1 MYWYE
6 HNNSEVC
13 NAVVDLVQKLQQDHS
28 ERIQSNLEF
37 MRMYGQ
43 KNYTQLG
50 TSGALFKGQQAGM
63 RFNPNVMRLN
73 VAQSQ
78 VDTITS
84 KIGRNKPRPL
94 YLTRQGDYMLRRKA
108 KRLGDS
114 MEGLFME
121 QNLYNLMPRIFTDAC
136 VQDLGVLKIFRE
148 GDKIKS
154 ERVFSNHIFW
164 DFDEA
169 LYAAPR
175 SMFQRMEM
183 HKSSLIH
190 MFPEKSQQIEASGI
204 ADSYSQETDHE
215 QELTDCYE
223 GWHLPTS
230 EDSDDGRHVI
240 CLDGVTLLDEH
251 WNYDKFPFVFLRW
264 SDAPLGFSGTSLV
277 EQLDPVQREI
287 NSLLIRIQQSMA
299 LMSSPYFFVPIGSKV
314 SPNHLRNAPGTI
326 LMYAGQQP
334 PVAYVPQ
341 AMSGEV
347 YNHLDRLLQ
356 RAYEISGISELSATG
371 RKPSGLDSGVAL
383 RIYTDIETERHMLT
397 AQQYE
402 QAFMDAASWYMDFA
416 EEIVEDSGS
425 YTVRSM
431 RKKGFDVS
439 DFKDVRMAQEDY
451 QLQAF
456 PISLLPSTPAGRIQ
470 TVQELINMGVID
482 SKEQITKL
490 LDYPDLGSVTHW
502 METAEND
509 VEWRISKILDESE
522 YIAPDPLMNLELA
535 KSRMQLAYLEARQQG
550 VEQEKLDM
558 MLTFV
563 TQAQG
568 MLNQAQMPS
577 PMIEGPEGPAQTMAP
592 TGETGT
598 PETENMTEMGTES
611 PMELSPEMDTEPPP
625 ETLPS

>member
-1 MYWYE
+1 
-6 HNNSEVC
+6 
-13 NAVVDLVQKLQQDHS
+13 
-28 ERIQSNLEF
+28 
-37 MRMYGQ
+37 
-43 KNYTQLG
+43 
-50 TSGALFKGQQAGM
+50 
-63 RFNPNVMRLN
+63 
-73 VAQSQ
+73 
-78 VDTITS
+78 
-84 KIGRNKPRPL
+84 
-94 YLTRQGDYMLRRKA
+94 
-108 KRLGDS
+108 
-114 MEGLFME
+114 
-121 QNLYNLMPRIFTDAC
+121 
-136 VQDLGVLKIFRE
+136 
-148 GDKIKS
+148 
-154 ERVFSNHIFW
+154 
-164 DFDEA
+164 
-169 LYAAPR
+169 
-175 SMFQRMEM
+175 
-183 HKSSLIH
+183 

-204 ADSYSQETDHE
+204 QDSYSQESDYE

-230 EDSDDGRHVI
+230 EESDDGRHVI

-251 WNYDKFPFVFLRW
+251 WNYDRFPFVFLRW

-277 EQLDPVQREI
+277 EQLEPVQREI

-334 PVAYVPQ
+334 PVSYVPQ

-397 AQQYE
+397 AQRYE
-402 QAFMDAASWYMDFA
+402 QSFMDCAEWFMDLA
-416 EEIVEDSGS
+416 EDIVEDSGS
-425 YTVRSM
+425 FSVRSM

-451 QLQAF
+451 QLQAW
-456 PISLLPSTPAGRIQ
+456 PISLLPSTPAGRVQ
-470 TVQELINMGVID
+470 TVQELVNLGILD

-490 LDYPDLGSVTHW
+490 LDYPDLSSVTHW

-509 VEWRISKILDESE
+509 IEWRISKILDDNE

-550 VEQEKLDM
+550 VEQEKLDL

-568 MLNQAQMPS
+568 MLNVANASQAEGPS
-577 PMIEGPEGPAQTMAP
+577 PAQPTAQEIVAGLEQ
-592 TGETGT
+592 TGEAS
-598 PETENMTEMGTES
+598 ENVTEMTELET